1 MKFTLLIGL
10 RMASM
15 LVLLIPAVQ
24 GRLCVKTCVMPKNQ
38 TVVGGD
44 DSPVILEAINDCGN
58 NSRVVFEEGV
68 TYNLFTPWK
77 LANINNIEFVFK
89 GNLTLSTN
97 VTDIQSV
104 VRNSRIFPG
113 QWIQIRGD
121 QITFTGSQKADGGW
135 FICKTSFKVLDNS
148 HSNHA
153 KTMHR
158 PWRFVVGHQ

>member
-1 MKFTLLIGL
+1 MKFSSLIRVCAAGFV
-10 RMASM
+10 AS
-15 LVLLIPAVQ
+15 LIPAVQ
-24 GRLCVKTCVMPKNQ
+24 GRTCVKTCIMPKNQ
-38 TVVGGD
+38 TVIGGD
-44 DSPVILEAINDCGN
+44 DSPGILAAINDCGN

-97 VTDIQSV
+97 VTDVQSV

-121 QITFTGSQKADGGW
+121 QITFTGSKKADGGW
-135 FICKTSFKVLDNS
+135 FTCNTPSK
-148 HSNHA
+148 A
-153 KTMHR
+153 
-158 PWRFVVGHQ
+158 P